1 MALPKQPPILRGDTW
16 ALQFERLDE
25 ALNGTLVAVPIP
37 VGSTLTVTLKA
48 REQPDV
54 PDDQAAL
61 LYRHPVPTGALAQ
74 VQGVCAFAVPA
85 TVMADVPPSVYLA
98 ELQLVTSD
106 DPPVVESV
114 QWIQRV
120 DADLARAI
128 A

>member
-1 MALPKQPPILRGDTW
+1 M
-16 ALQFERLDE
+16 
-25 ALNGTLVAVPIP
+25 
-37 VGSTLTVTLKA
+37 
-48 REQPDV
+48 